1 MSHWN
6 LIYICKNLKFWPKYD
21 QIAILSGTGAKLWY
35 SLTMHNLNASSHN
48 SNQEFYSE
56 FFIQLMQCMPQMME
70 QFLVSFKPSNVVET
84 LEIHDYADWQ

>member
-1 MSHWN
+1 
-6 LIYICKNLKFWPKYD
+6 
-21 QIAILSGTGAKLWY
+21 
-35 SLTMHNLNASSHN
+35 MHNLNASSHN